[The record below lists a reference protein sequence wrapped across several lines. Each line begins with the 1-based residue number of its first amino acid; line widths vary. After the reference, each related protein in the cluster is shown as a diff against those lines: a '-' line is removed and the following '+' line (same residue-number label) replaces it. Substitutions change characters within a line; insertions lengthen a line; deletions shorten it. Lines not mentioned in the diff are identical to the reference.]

1 MKNVT
6 TILVLLFMVLMALVQ
21 AGRSEEE
28 QLNEWQEILR
38 NHDMEKIV
46 EIFKGG
52 QLKWPHIG
60 ASETSASQRLLAQ
73 ELLAKIQS
81 DQFLNLPVEKL
92 VPLCEQLSTH
102 IINSGGYV
110 NVVLA
115 ETAQRIL
122 IAKAAKYVAS
132 APEAW
137 IKVEPLLNERCFPD
151 NLSALADALEEADNG
166 FQLGA
171 TSNDPKELL
180 SEIRQYL
187 GLDDQAYM
195 MLMANQDSET
205 SRIIKS
211 IDARK
216 LLGRMIVTEI
226 SGTTLLAA
234 IEFLKRGGK
243 LDALPH
249 YSQDYSEFKGLMG
262 DSINRSN
269 LHFWPSRRIG
279 PDEIADLLVPA
290 ALEHYLGIAVQ

>member
-1 MKNVT
+1 MF
-6 TILVLLFMVLMALVQ
+6 LVLLVQ
-21 AGRSEEE
+21 GVKSQDERLSEWNEIVRSHDIAEIVGILNRN
-28 QLNEWQEILR
+28 QL
-38 NHDMEKIV
+38 D
-46 EIFKGG
+46 
-52 QLKWPHIG
+52 WPRIG
-60 ASETSASQRLLAQ
+60 APQSSNHRPLLA
-73 ELLAKIQS
+73 EALLGKLQS
-81 DQFLNLPVEKL
+81 EQFLDLSVEEL
-92 VPLCEQLSTH
+92 IPLCEQLSTH
-102 IINSGGYV
+102 LINSGGYV

-137 IKVEPLLNERCFPD
+137 IKVEPLLNERCFPN

-166 FQLGA
+166 FQPGA

-249 YSQDYSEFKGLMG
+249 YSQNYSEFKGLMA

-269 LHFWPSRRIG
+269 LHFWPIRRIG